1 MSSATAIAHKV
12 FRSLAS
18 GVRLMSSAR
27 PVSCAKINADDNQP
41 QSLQVTLIEGQGT
54 GPVMCAAV
62 KKIFEAAHVP
72 VQWDS
77 QTLKVY
83 REPKTNRMTVSP
95 EVLSSAARTGLVLRA
110 QDSTVGQSEMQSSDS
125 LALHKA
131 LNAFVGVRKF
141 VSVEG
146 HQPYGPVKLVNIRD
160 NVSGEYSEIEHLVVP
175 GVVQSIKMVSMK
187 SSLAVAEMAFR
198 YATENGHSQITALH
212 KANVM
217 RLSDGL
223 FLKACRDVSV
233 CYPNLVYKEEKL
245 DSFCLNVTSDP
256 QLNGDQLATGE
267 PKRYD
272 VLLTTSLYGA
282 FVGAVCG
289 VLSGGMVT
297 VPAAAYGPNVAVF
310 STVSDYGYSSYCRS
324 KDNCVV
330 PRMLDDLEP
339 IVNPTGIIR
348 AAAWMLD
355 HAGMTVAGRRIT
367 AAVDKTILDGV
378 RTRDMGGQASCAK
391 FTDAIIANLDCLMS
405 ESGEVGGKCDEC
417 GKGDKGGDGEC
428 C

>member
-1 MSSATAIAHKV
+1 MFCATAV
-12 FRSLAS
+12 
-18 GVRLMSSAR
+18 AR
-27 PVSCAKINADDNQP
+27 KLFKSVVGGNQP
-41 QSLQVTLIEGQGT
+41 QSLHVTLIEGQGM
-54 GPVMCAAV
+54 GPVVCTAV
-62 KKIFEAAHVP
+62 KKIFEAALVP

-83 REPKTNRMTVSP
+83 REPKTNRMTINP
-95 EVLSSAARTGLVLRA
+95 EVLSSVAKTGLVLRA
-110 QDSTVGQSEMQSSDS
+110 QDSTMGQNEMQSSDS
-125 LALHKA
+125 LALNKA
-131 LNAFVGVRKF
+131 LNAFIGVRKF
-141 VSVEG
+141 ESVEG

-160 NVSGEYSEIEHLVVP
+160 NVSGEYSEIEHLVAP
-175 GVVQSIKMVSMK
+175 GIYNIIFYSVTDRRSKSSDGSLRTGIVQSIKMVSMK
-187 SSLAVAEMAFR
+187 SSLAVAEMAFK

-233 CYPNLVYKEEKL
+233 CYPNVVYKEEKL
-245 DSFCLNVTSDP
+245 DSFCLHVTS
-256 QLNGDQLATGE
+256 E
-267 PKRYD
+267 PKLYDELLTTSEPNRYD

-289 VLSGGMVT
+289 VMSGGMAT
-297 VPAAAYGPNVAVF
+297 VPAAAYGPKVAVF
-310 STVSDYGYSSYCRS
+310 STVSDYGYSNYCRS

-330 PRMLDDLEP
+330 SRTQDDLEP

-355 HAGMTVAGRRIT
+355 HAGMAVAGRRIT
-367 AAVDKTILDGV
+367 AAVDKTIKDGV
-378 RTRDMGGQASCAK
+378 RTRDMGGQASCAE

-405 ESGEVGGKCDEC
+405 EGGECVESGEG
-417 GKGDKGGDGEC
+417 GEC
-428 C
+428 D